1 MRRWATTNPASHG
14 ARLLIASAAIF
25 VTVAVYGQAA
35 TPAAREPASAQST
48 EAEGKDL
55 PEGAGKQILLR
66 GCTTCHGLTE
76 VTKFKGHYVRSQWN
90 DIVVTMAA
98 YGAEISS
105 EEIEV
110 LSDYLTQHL
119 GKKD

>member
-1 MRRWATTNPASHG
+1 MTRGSHG
-14 ARLLIASAAIF
+14 TASGTRLLLASAALF
-25 VTVAVYGQAA
+25 LTVAAYVQAA
-35 TPAAREPASAQST
+35 APVAHEPAPAQAAET
-48 EAEGKDL
+48 EGKDL
-55 PEGAGKQILLR
+55 PDGAGKAILLR
-66 GCTTCHGLTE
+66 ACTGCHGLAE

-110 LSDYLTQHL
+110 LSDYLAQHL

>member
-1 MRRWATTNPASHG
+1 MTRATQGTARG
-14 ARLLIASAAIF
+14 TRLLLASAALF
-25 VTVAVYGQAA
+25 LTVAAFGQAA
-35 TPAAREPASAQST
+35 SPLAAEAAPAQTAEP
-48 EAEGKDL
+48 EGKDL
-55 PEGAGKQILLR
+55 PDGAGKVILMR
-66 GCTTCHGLTE
+66 ACTGCHGLAE

-98 YGAEISS
+98 YGAEIGS

>member
-1 MRRWATTNPASHG
+1 MRPATTNRTSA
-14 ARLLIASAAIF
+14 ATRLLLASATLLL
-25 VTVAVYGQAA
+25 TVAAYGQAA
-35 TPAAREPASAQST
+35 PAQAPAAAPAQE

-55 PEGAGKQILLR
+55 PDGAGKAILMR

-76 VTKFKGHYVRSQWN
+76 VTKFKGHYQRAQWN

-98 YGAEISS
+98 YGAEIDSQ
-105 EEIEV
+105 EIEV
-110 LSDYLTQHL
+110 LTDYLNQHL

>member
-1 MRRWATTNPASHG
+1 MP
-14 ARLLIASAAIF
+14 
-25 VTVAVYGQAA
+25 
-35 TPAAREPASAQST
+35 
-48 EAEGKDL
+48 D
-55 PEGAGKQILLR
+55 GAGKQILLR